1 MADLEHGRTGGG
13 RRKSAATR
21 NGARFDGLSQRRTR
35 CAYRRTNAVRTAA
48 HPVAMAAPRT
58 HSTGSRRYGHLPV
71 ALVLALALTVP
82 AFAQPVGTQLS
93 IRITP
98 RAAALISALQHGLS
112 PAQALASLPA
122 ADSRQAFAQSCDA
135 AGGNA
140 LITDQPALHQRVC
153 L

>member
-1 MADLEHGRTGGG
+1 MTDLGHGRAGGG
-13 RRKSAATR
+13 RRHSAATR

-58 HSTGSRRYGHLPV
+58 HNPGFRRCGYLLI

-82 AFAQPVGTQLS
+82 ALAQPVGTQLS

-140 LITDQPALHQRVC
+140 LITDQPTLHQRVC

>member
-1 MADLEHGRTGGG
+1 MTDFEHGRAGGG
-13 RRKSAATR
+13 RRHSAATR

-48 HPVAMAAPRT
+48 HPVVMATPRT
-58 HSTGSRRYGHLPV
+58 HNTSCRRYGHLPI
-71 ALVLALALTVP
+71 ALVLALALTGP

>member
-1 MADLEHGRTGGG
+1 MLDLEHGRAGGS
-13 RRKSAATR
+13 RHQNAAMRNSAR
-21 NGARFDGLSQRRTR
+21 LDGLSQKQTR
-35 CAYRRTNAVRTAA
+35 CADRRTNAVRTAA

-58 HSTGSRRYGHLPV
+58 HNPGFRRCGYLLI

-82 AFAQPVGTQLS
+82 ALAQPVGTQLS

-140 LITDQPALHQRVC
+140 LITDQPTLHQRVC